1 MNNFSPLNFNFNI
14 GTGYGTG
21 SAGWP
26 GSVPS
31 FGSSVLGAPV
41 TNPLQ
46 MMSSLMQSMFAGN
59 SGSSFGSNQCSLPD
73 LFNQFQQNGGNSS
86 YPCYGGV
93 GGQAE
98 GGFGCRPHRRPPHRP
113 RRHQGPHGSQCQ
125 NFQFGQNCP
134 PSRCDRNNS
143 QGGTLS
149 QEAEGKPIS
158 YTTSGGYKVSI
169 DGTTINVTDPN
180 GKNTVKTWGDPHEN
194 VNGTHVKD
202 WEGKQRSIVLEDG
215 TKITMTADGPKGVVE
230 NTSIYD
236 GNQSVQITNKGNQ
249 ITGHTFDPRQTA
261 YLDASQ
267 YDGETALFST
277 GYNGAAT
284 YANIYNQDSSF
295 NVTRAYQAIAT
306 TGGYANPNQVNDLY
320 KG

>member
-1 MNNFSPLNFNFNI
+1 MARLLRVDISDFLQSESHTQRGGHFTSDSP
-14 GTGYGTG
+14 G
-21 SAGWP
+21 
-26 GSVPS
+26 
-31 FGSSVLGAPV
+31 GSSGSRPLREAVGDQGCGVLGRR
-41 TNPLQ
+41 
-46 MMSSLMQSMFAGN
+46 
-59 SGSSFGSNQCSLPD
+59 
-73 LFNQFQQNGGNSS
+73 
-86 YPCYGGV
+86 
-93 GGQAE
+93 GQI
-98 GGFGCRPHRRPPHRP
+98 GF
-113 RRHQGPHGSQCQ
+113 
-125 NFQFGQNCP
+125 
-134 PSRCDRNNS
+134 
-143 QGGTLS
+143 
-149 QEAEGKPIS
+149 EGKPIS